1 MLRLLQRRAAGIGAK
16 LTLGFGALVCL
27 TLVVVALAIVAGR
40 EATLDIESSEAVRA
54 PAALS
59 AAQAQEALLRMQL
72 HVRGYLV
79 LSDASD
85 IEQYQAARAAFE
97 AGLAA
102 LQRSAP
108 AWDDEDRQRL
118 KVLNEAYTRWKA
130 LPPRLFELHDNPLR
144 NRPALRLSRV
154 EVQQQR
160 VRVMAEVESM
170 IALQKARAAREA
182 SPETLA
188 AMVAFQSSVDAM
200 ATNVMA
206 YGASGENSFRLN
218 YGPQLVANAALWEAV
233 QARQATLTPAQRELL
248 QRIGEARTRLTEL
261 TLQVRAILEGDRAV
275 EDLYLYRTEVVP
287 QASALLE
294 LLRQLTA
301 RQQALL
307 QADLGRARQSLA
319 GSRSFILTGG
329 VLALSVGIAMAYLL
343 WRAIVGPVRRLTEV
357 AGHIAGGH
365 MEARAPVEARD
376 EIGQLAES
384 FNTMTTRLGETIA
397 RLEAAY
403 GEAREAKEAAE
414 AANRAKSAF
423 LAVMSHELRTPLN
436 AILGYAQILRQ
447 AHHLEPRDLQR
458 VEIIQRSGEHLL
470 LLITDV
476 LDLAR
481 IEAGRL
487 ELDIELT
494 DLPALLGTV
503 CDIVR
508 VEVQR
513 KQLAFDYEAVGTLP
527 ATVRADGKRLRQVL
541 LNLLNNAVKFTVEG
555 RVGLRVTV
563 LEADASQVRLRFE
576 VSDTGIGI
584 AADQLKRL
592 FRPFEQAGGVQR
604 RFGGAG
610 LGLAICRQL
619 VGLMGCD
626 IQVESREGEGSR
638 FTFDIALPLAVQGQ
652 PATATG
658 AEDITGYEGPRR
670 RVLVVD
676 DLAGNRV
683 PLVQVL
689 GQLGFEVIEAAN
701 GAEALD
707 RISAHRPDLVLM
719 DSVMPVMDGA
729 ETTRRLRR
737 DARWSHLPV
746 ITVSANASEADR
758 ADSLAAGADGFIAK
772 PVDFSRLLAEMARL
786 LQLAWTRRAADD
798 GARAAPG
805 RLVLPPPDEMAE
817 LVQLARIG
825 NMRSIRDRAL
835 RLGAEDERFRPL
847 AQRLCELAENFES
860 AAITQL
866 LAGLQQGARNTET
879 ERPVLRS

>member
-1 MLRLLQRRAAGIGAK
+1 M
-16 LTLGFGALVCL
+16 
-27 TLVVVALAIVAGR
+27 
-40 EATLDIESSEAVRA
+40 
-54 PAALS
+54 
-59 AAQAQEALLRMQL
+59 
-72 HVRGYLV
+72 
-79 LSDASD
+79 
-85 IEQYQAARAAFE
+85 
-97 AGLAA
+97 
-102 LQRSAP
+102 
-108 AWDDEDRQRL
+108 
-118 KVLNEAYTRWKA
+118 
-130 LPPRLFELHDNPLR
+130 
-144 NRPALRLSRV
+144 
-154 EVQQQR
+154 
-160 VRVMAEVESM
+160 
-170 IALQKARAAREA
+170 
-182 SPETLA
+182 
-188 AMVAFQSSVDAM
+188 
-200 ATNVMA
+200 
-206 YGASGENSFRLN
+206 
-218 YGPQLVANAALWEAV
+218 
-233 QARQATLTPAQRELL
+233 
-248 QRIGEARTRLTEL
+248 
-261 TLQVRAILEGDRAV
+261 
-275 EDLYLYRTEVVP
+275 
-287 QASALLE
+287 
-294 LLRQLTA
+294 
-301 RQQALL
+301 
-307 QADLGRARQSLA
+307 
-319 GSRSFILTGG
+319 
-329 VLALSVGIAMAYLL
+329 
-343 WRAIVGPVRRLTEV
+343 
-357 AGHIAGGH
+357 
-365 MEARAPVEARD
+365 
-376 EIGQLAES
+376 
-384 FNTMTTRLGETIA
+384 
-397 RLEAAY
+397 
-403 GEAREAKEAAE
+403 
-414 AANRAKSAF
+414 
-423 LAVMSHELRTPLN
+423 
-436 AILGYAQILRQ
+436 
-447 AHHLEPRDLQR
+447 
-458 VEIIQRSGEHLL
+458 
-470 LLITDV
+470 
-476 LDLAR
+476 
-481 IEAGRL
+481 
-487 ELDIELT
+487 
-494 DLPALLGTV
+494 
-503 CDIVR
+503 
-508 VEVQR
+508 
-513 KQLAFDYEAVGTLP
+513 
-527 ATVRADGKRLRQVL
+527 RADGKRLRQVL

-729 ETTRRLRR
+729 EATRRLRR